1 MAATLLAG
9 CSGGSSSVTPGAS
22 TPNSAPQS
30 FIHVALDTGAL
41 ETALKSRRGA
51 EFVGASVNDIH
62 YAFSGGTAP
71 FGDIPLSSCASSANG
86 GSGITYTCTIA
97 ALPGVYGLTL
107 TLKNG
112 ATVLGSGTY
121 TNAMSVPVNTF
132 TVTAGSTL
140 PIAIPITPV
149 LAGPAISIENGQA
162 TDFFM
167 EGHVQSIALAA
178 NELDPVGN
186 IISTYYGPVPNWL
199 TLTLSANGGNAGV
212 TFVGGN
218 TTILA
223 PPSQPS
229 GNTTVIQYD
238 GVSANVASLSLG
250 ITDGVNSAS
259 TITVPYVSM
268 STPSNTMT
276 VTAGSA
282 NTTVTETISSGTVP
296 DADFVGSTTC
306 LASNV
311 TITSGGLPLALN
323 PITVSGTTGVG
334 HYTITYVG
342 GTGSCT
348 LNVASQADSHLA
360 EAITINY

>member
-1 MAATLLAG
+1 MAAMLAA
-9 CSGGSSSVTPGAS
+9 CSGGSSGVLTTPAA
-22 TPNSAPQS
+22 PSAPQS
-30 FIHVALDTGAL
+30 LVRVSLDTSAL
-41 ETALKSRRGA
+41 QTAMNHRRGA
-51 EFVGASVNDIH
+51 QFVGASVNDIH

-71 FGDIPLSSCASSANG
+71 FGDIPLSSCASSVNG

-121 TNAMSVPVNTF
+121 INAMSAPVNTF
-132 TVTAGSTL
+132 TVTAGTTL
-140 PIAIPITPV
+140 PIAIAITPV
-149 LAGPAISIENGQA
+149 LAGPTLSIENGQA
-162 TDFFM
+162 TDFFI
-167 EGHVQSIALAA
+167 EGHVQSIAIAA

-199 TLTLSANGGNAGV
+199 TLTLSATGGNAGV

-238 GVSANVASLSLG
+238 GVSANLASLNLG
-250 ITDGVNSAS
+250 ISDGVNSA
-259 TITVPYVSM
+259 TGIVVPFVSM

-276 VTAGSA
+276 VTSGSA
-282 NTTVTETISSGTVP
+282 NTTVTESITSGTVP
-296 DADFVGSTTC
+296 DANFVGSTTC
-306 LASNV
+306 SAANV
-311 TITSGGLPLALN
+311 LITSSGNALALN
-323 PITVSGTTGVG
+323 AVTVSGTTGVG
-334 HYTITYVG
+334 HYTVAYASG
-342 GTGSCT
+342 AGSCNFT
-348 LNVASQADSHLA
+348 IASQADSHLS
-360 EAITINY
+360 EVITVNY